1 MFAVLHCFGNLP
13 VKKEIF
19 MIMVGGIFNFSL
31 NSFRIRFGIE
41 FGPKAF
47 LVLVLPIM
55 LVISFSV
62 TGCSRREGR
71 FLFFKWYEKCLLDFL
86 CYCSKKTLQQFFCY

>member
-1 MFAVLHCFGNLP
+1 MFAVLHRFGNLP

-19 MIMVGGIFNFSL
+19 MITVRGIFNLSL

-47 LVLVLPIM
+47 LVPIM
-55 LVISFSV
+55 LIISFSV
-62 TGCSRREGR
+62 TGCSRREDK
-71 FLFFKWYEKCLLDFL
+71 FLFFK
-86 CYCSKKTLQQFFCY
+86 

>member
-1 MFAVLHCFGNLP
+1 MFAVLLCFGNVP

-19 MIMVGGIFNFSL
+19 LIMVRGIFNLSL
-31 NSFRIRFGIE
+31 NSFRIRFRIE

-47 LVLVLPIM
+47 LVLILPIM

-62 TGCSRREGR
+62 VAEGKIN
-71 FLFFKWYEKCLLDFL
+71 FYFSNSLKIAYWILAFFD
-86 CYCSKKTLQQFFCY
+86 QFFVLLFQQKY